1 MVLQPRRS
9 ASLSTLGI
17 VIPAL
22 NAAAGLAACLDALA
36 GQAGD
41 IVVVDG
47 GSRDATRTIA
57 LAHGARLVDSPPG
70 RGRQLATGAKAAR
83 GDWLLFLHADT
94 VLVPGWTDAVAE
106 FLPEPTDRAG
116 YFRLSFD
123 QDGGGAARVSCLAN
137 WRARVFG
144 LPYGDQGLLI
154 HRDFYQVL
162 GGYPD
167 EPLMED
173 VILVR
178 RIGRGRLTQLSA
190 TARTSAVRYRRDGWW
205 LRPLRNLA
213 CLTLFFMGLPPRL
226 IARLYA

>member
-1 MVLQPRRS
+1 MVLQPHRP
-9 ASLSTLGI
+9 ASLSALGI

-36 GQAGD
+36 GRAGD

-57 LAHGARLVDSPPG
+57 LAHGARLVDSPAG
-70 RGRQLATGAKAAR
+70 RGRQLAAGALAVR

-94 VLVPGWTDAVAE
+94 VLQPGWADAAAR
-106 FLPEPTDRAG
+106 FLQGPTDRAG
-116 YFRLSFD
+116 YFHLAFD
-123 QDGGGAARVSCLAN
+123 QEGGGAARVSRLAN
-137 WRARVFG
+137 WRARVLG

-154 HRDFYQVL
+154 HRDFHQAL

-178 RIGRGRLTQLSA
+178 RIGRGRLAPLDA
-190 TARTSAVRYRRDGWW
+190 TARTSAARYRRDGWW
-205 LRPLRNLA
+205 LRPLRNLS
-213 CLTLFFMGLPPRL
+213 CLALYFMGLPPRL